1 LCCCCVDFG
10 IFRPNVFSS
19 SFCFLLLMDNRQ
31 EFIFG
36 DPLRRGLRWRR
47 KHTHNRTKMRDG
59 DRCSLRVCLARK
71 RERAQLGPFS
81 FLFFKKKTHTKN
93 KTFSIPHSPRT
104 GYWINKRERRKGG
117 LSLYFRKKKKKKYLY
132 NHMQIGC
139 KWWWRSAPKVIFQSL
154 PPRALACFNSSFNLV
169 TVHACSH
176 LFLSLFLP

>member
-1 LCCCCVDFG
+1 MQPACPVPSSSTALIVADVCLRERVAATLFLCCCCVDFG

-36 DPLRRGLRWRR
+36 DPLRGGLRWRR

-117 LSLYFRKKKKKKYLY
+117 LSLYFRKKKKKK
-132 NHMQIGC
+132 
-139 KWWWRSAPKVIFQSL
+139 IFI
-154 PPRALACFNSSFNLV
+154 
-169 TVHACSH
+169 
-176 LFLSLFLP
+176 

>member
-1 LCCCCVDFG
+1 MANRACSPRVPFHHHQRRWLLLMCVCVSEWRRLFFCCCCCVDFG

-36 DPLRRGLRWRR
+36 DPLRGGLRWRR

-117 LSLYFRKKKKKKYLY
+117 LSLYFRKKKKKK
-132 NHMQIGC
+132 
-139 KWWWRSAPKVIFQSL
+139 IFI
-154 PPRALACFNSSFNLV
+154 
-169 TVHACSH
+169 
-176 LFLSLFLP
+176 